1 MIGESILFY
10 MFALTII
17 VAASCVILA
26 RNPVHSVMFL
36 ILCFIN
42 GSGLFLLLN
51 AELLA
56 MILAIVYVGAVAVL
70 FLFVVMMLDVDFASL
85 RQGMSRHA
93 PFSILVGLILGAE
106 LTMIAYLWKPTGL
119 ATQTVKVATHN
130 ITNTQMI
137 GSVLYTDYLLPFQV
151 SGLILLV
158 AMIGAITLTLR
169 FKPETRRQNISEQI
183 RRTPADTLTL
193 HKIESGKGIKL

>member
-10 MFALTII
+10 MFGLTLLTS
-17 VAASCVILA
+17 ASCVILA
-26 RNPVHSVMFL
+26 RNPVHSVLFL
-36 ILCFIN
+36 ILAFLN

-56 MILAIVYVGAVAVL
+56 MSLAIVYVGAVAVL
-70 FLFVVMMLDVDFASL
+70 FLFVVMMLDVDFATL
-85 RQGMSRHA
+85 RQSAGRHA
-93 PFSILVGLILGAE
+93 PFSIFVGLILGAE
-106 LTMIAYLWKPTGL
+106 LSMIAYFWKPTGL
-119 ATQTVKVATHN
+119 ATQTVKTVTPT

-137 GSVLYTDYLLPFQV
+137 GSVLYTDYVLPFQI

-169 FKPETRRQNISEQI
+169 FKPETRRQDINEQM
-183 RRTPADTLTL
+183 RRSPANTLTL
-193 HKIESGKGIKL
+193 HKIESGKGVKL

>member
-10 MFALTII
+10 TFALTLLGS
-17 VAASCVILA
+17 ASCVILA
-26 RNPVHSVMFL
+26 RNPVHSVLFL
-36 ILCFIN
+36 ILAFMN

-56 MILAIVYVGAVAVL
+56 MSLAIVYVGAVAVL
-70 FLFVVMMLDVDFASL
+70 FLFVVMMLDVDFTTL
-85 RQGMSRHA
+85 RQGAKRHA
-93 PFSILVGLILGAE
+93 SFSVLIGLILGAE
-106 LTMIAYLWKPTGL
+106 LSMVAYLWKPTGH
-119 ATQTVKVATHN
+119 ATQTVKVVTQN

-169 FKPETRRQNISEQI
+169 FKPETRRQDINTQM
-183 RRTPADTLTL
+183 RRTPADTLTMNTV
-193 HKIESGKGIKL
+193 ESGKGVKI